1 MAQFEFPLQFKKQYA
16 APLDV
21 DIVFDTTSN
30 RLTFLTSP
38 IRYAGQIVSDLET
51 EKCYQLSTDT
61 NSWIEIGGE
70 SLSLLNSL
78 STNWDSVYTSVLNTS
93 ANWDSVYSSVKDT
106 SANWDSVY
114 SSVKDTSANWDS
126 VYSSVL
132 NTSANWDSVYAFV
145 SSNSATYATYNYV
158 DTNFLNLTGG
168 IIDGN
173 LSVLSSF
180 EVGFGSTVLFASGG
194 KVGINTEL
202 PTVELTVNGSISA
215 SNKIYGTIID
225 WMTLTRGFKTE
236 PTLNTTIAGGDVY
249 NYVYESSPTDKT
261 YYRYIATDGSE
272 DAYYEDFSGG
282 ILSNLITKK
291 KIIV

>member
-1 MAQFEFPLQFKKQYA
+1 MSKIIFPLQFERQYSG
-16 APLDV
+16 PLD
-21 DIVFDTTSN
+21 IHQAFNTTSA
-30 RLTFLTSP
+30 RIAYLTSP
-38 IRYAGQIVSDLET
+38 IRYAGQIVSDSET
-51 EKCYQLSTDT
+51 QKCYQLSTDT
-61 NSWIEIGGE
+61 NSWIEIGGD
-70 SLSLLNSL
+70 SSSLLNSL
-78 STNWDSVYTSVLNTS
+78 STNWNSVYT
-93 ANWDSVYSSVKDT
+93 
-106 SANWDSVY
+106 
-114 SSVKDTSANWDS
+114 
-126 VYSSVL
+126 SVL

-168 IIDGN
+168 TIDGN
-173 LSVLSSF
+173 LFVLSSF
-180 EVGFGSTVLFASGG
+180 KVGSDNNVLFVSGG
-194 KVGINTEL
+194 KIGINTEL

-272 DAYYEDFSGG
+272 DAYYETFSGG
-282 ILSNLITKK
+282 NLSSLIAKK
-291 KIIV
+291 KITV